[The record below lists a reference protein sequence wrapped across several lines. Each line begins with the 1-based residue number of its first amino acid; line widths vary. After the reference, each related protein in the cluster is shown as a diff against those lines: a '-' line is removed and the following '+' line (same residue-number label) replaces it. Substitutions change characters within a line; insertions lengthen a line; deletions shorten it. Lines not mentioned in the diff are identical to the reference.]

1 MRESTIWRI
10 RQIEEGFIHSALAD
24 NTLWD
29 LPNRPFHR
37 FFNID
42 IAGNSALKLGN
53 SSSLK
58 VTADIAPKVEEMY
71 RSLCGG
77 GGGRA
82 QTYPLPPTIQKSYIF
97 FSFQQITFKLGI
109 FANFKGLFG
118 YGRVYSS

>member
-1 MRESTIWRI
+1 MSESTIWRI

-24 NTLWD
+24 NALWD

-71 RSLCGG
+71 RSGG
-77 GGGRA
+77 GGGGAPHKRIPS
-82 QTYPLPPTIQKSYIF
+82 PLPYKRAI
-97 FSFQQITFKLGI
+97 
-109 FANFKGLFG
+109 
-118 YGRVYSS
+118 SSVVFNK

>member
-77 GGGRA
+77 GG
-82 QTYPLPPTIQKSYIF
+82 TNLSPPPYHTKSYIF